1 MDNQQ
6 TASKIME
13 RRKHPRI
20 KTENT
25 VSYILFDGNEEI
37 IDQGKGKT
45 LNLSLSGA
53 LLKTEK
59 PLNGSSVLLIT
70 LNLDGKKL
78 KVKGRV
84 ANTRQSSR
92 IGIYLSGIEFIGPEK
107 EQRDTIVAFVKAYYR
122 CKHSDRNKKPNLS
135 INNPK

>member
-6 TASKIME
+6 TASKILE

-20 KTENT
+20 KTENN

-45 LNLSLSGA
+45 LNLSQSGA

-84 ANTRQSSR
+84 ANTRQSNR
-92 IGIYLSGIEFIGPEK
+92 IGIYLNGIEFIGPEK
-107 EQRDTIVAFVKAYYR
+107 EQKEAIVAFVKAYHHY
-122 CKHSDRNKKPNLS
+122 KHSDRNKKPHLS
-135 INNPK
+135 IDNPK